1 VQKHRLITLHVD
13 LMLTVRPI
21 IIFNC
26 IFSIVFFSKM
36 WPISQSLSLICSW
49 FSVNWSD
56 WTTFIPMCTCSAV
69 FIQKNKN
76 IHSLSKWKIR
86 VSRFLLLKIWKTN
99 LWKWRYPISRT
110 LTYKIN
116 CLVMAPRRP
125 MCVCVGLQAM
135 KQGQLK
141 NIFAVLYE
149 WLTPLNCVY

>member
-1 VQKHRLITLHVD
+1 
-13 LMLTVRPI
+13 
-21 IIFNC
+21 
-26 IFSIVFFSKM
+26 
-36 WPISQSLSLICSW
+36 
-49 FSVNWSD
+49 
-56 WTTFIPMCTCSAV
+56 MCTCSAV
-69 FIQKNKN
+69 FIHKNKN
-76 IHSLSKWKIR
+76 IHSLSQWKIR
-86 VSRFLLLKIWKTN
+86 VSRFLLLKSWKTN

-149 WLTPLNCVY
+149 WLTPAIKLCLLETQEFFKLIFAVFVITRLLEFVLEPFRTKIWFVLVSLFWECE